1 MLADERTTHNNS
13 LTLPSQVEAL
23 VVAPSRGAGR
33 PLLTF
38 LKQQG
43 ISVRTSDDAASAFEE
58 ALMYPPDVVI
68 IDDRIGSPGP
78 VELCQQL
85 KGNVRTHFV
94 PTILISLDGTRPFRL
109 RALAAGADAVF
120 TAATDPQERRTRLWA
135 LLRTRAL
142 HRRLDRKQREQ
153 GSEIVERRRWLAY
166 LLHDLQGSVAALRAN
181 VDYLAR
187 FGPPE
192 SDARRVD
199 FNGAVEDARTVFD
212 QLMHSVRTVIDFD
225 RAETGQLPVAPVPT
239 HIGDLVRRVADELGR
254 NPLAAVSVKLEI
266 PLDEPPVLVDPELMR
281 RVFANLIMHCARRF
295 QGQTTVRLT
304 AVDTGVKV
312 WIGGQGSSP
321 TSSEKTSM
329 FEPFAQLG
337 EKPVGYG
344 LGLALARVVLE
355 LHRGHIWWEDVP
367 GGGGAFALMLGGEA
381 PGQARGPVGPMG
393 AAGPGESI
401 AGGAAEDAD
410 GSPSRE

>member
-1 MLADERTTHNNS
+1 MLVDERTTHNNA
-13 LTLPSQVEAL
+13 LTLPTQVEAL
-23 VVAPSRGAGR
+23 VVAPSRSAAR

-43 ISVRTSDDAASAFEE
+43 ISVRTSDDAGSAFEE

-94 PTILISLDGTRPFRL
+94 PTILMSLNDARPFRL

-120 TAATDPQERRTRLWA
+120 SASTDAQERRTRLWA
-135 LLRTRAL
+135 LLRTRSL
-142 HRRLDRKQREQ
+142 YRRLDRKQRAQ

-181 VDYLAR
+181 VDYLSR

-192 SDARRVD
+192 TDPRRVD
-199 FNGAVEDARTVFD
+199 FREAVEDARTVFD

-225 RAETGQLPVAPVPT
+225 RAETGQLTVATIPT
-239 HIGDLVRRVADELGR
+239 RLGALLREVAEELGR
-254 NPLAAVSVKLEI
+254 SPPPVAVVKLEG
-266 PLDEPPVLVDPELMR
+266 PDDEPAVPVDPELMR
-281 RVFANLIMHCARRF
+281 RVLTNLIIHCTRRF
-295 QGQTTVRLT
+295 QGPTTVRVSK
-304 AVDTGVKV
+304 VDTGIKV
-312 WIGGQGSSP
+312 WIGGQGQSP

-329 FEPFAQLG
+329 FEPFSQLG
-337 EKPVGYG
+337 DKPVGYG
-344 LGLALARVVLE
+344 LGLALARVVVE
-355 LHRGHIWWEDVP
+355 LHGGHIWWEDVP
-367 GGGGAFALMLGGEA
+367 GGGGAFALILGLEA
-381 PGQARGPVGPMG
+381 PRNVS
-393 AAGPGESI
+393 GES
-401 AGGAAEDAD
+401 AVAEAANF
-410 GSPSRE
+410 GSTEAANGTPSRD